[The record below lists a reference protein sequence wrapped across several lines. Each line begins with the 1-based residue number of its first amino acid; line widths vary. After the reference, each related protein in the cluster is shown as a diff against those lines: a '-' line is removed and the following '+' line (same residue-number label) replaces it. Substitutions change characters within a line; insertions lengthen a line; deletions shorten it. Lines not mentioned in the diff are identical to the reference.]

1 MHLSILI
8 PGGKG
13 AGNGLEFDREFYPHR
28 RAFDKDFLHGCGRFA
43 IQHAI
48 SVQSLEPRIEK
59 TAEVWKLFIFY
70 FCIRFWPYIQGI
82 QYIVWI
88 LGIKFMMPR
97 RFLWLFILNVKI
109 FCLDLSPGYVR
120 LF

>member
-43 IQHAI
+43 IQHN
-48 SVQSLEPRIEK
+48 STCDFSTK
-59 TAEVWKLFIFY
+59 
-70 FCIRFWPYIQGI
+70 
-82 QYIVWI
+82 
-88 LGIKFMMPR
+88 
-97 RFLWLFILNVKI
+97 
-109 FCLDLSPGYVR
+109 PGA
-120 LF
+120 